1 MTTPDALGAALP
13 GNTHHTPGGALR
25 RLPLPPSTPHRITS
39 EAEALQAAQALAD
52 EWRVDAAARDHERRL
67 PWQEIERYTASGLG
81 AITVPRAYGGLGAS
95 YETLAQVFV
104 TLCAADPSL
113 GQIPQ
118 NHFAVLQN
126 LRDMGSEPQKRRWFA
141 DVLAGH
147 RLGNA
152 GPERKGRAAHVLEAT
167 ARLSRDAAGGLR
179 VSGTRFY
186 STGSAFAHWVPF
198 RAQDEEGCIVQVW
211 VRRDAP
217 GVTVFDDWDSFGQR
231 TTASGSVQLDQV
243 QVQPEDVVP
252 AWQFEATPSLSGP
265 VSQLIQASIDA
276 GIAQGAL
283 RDAVD
288 FVRDK
293 SRPWMDSGVAR
304 ASDDPH
310 LIHEVGQLQIEVDAA
325 HAVLL
330 EAARTLDALAAA
342 AGGAVDEQASAQAS
356 VAVAE
361 AKILTTEAALQ
372 AGEHLFALAGSSA
385 SRASHHLDRHW
396 RNARV
401 HTLHDPVRW
410 KYHLLG
416 NYLLNGA
423 LPRRHQWN

>member
-1 MTTPDALGAALP
+1 M
-13 GNTHHTPGGALR
+13 
-25 RLPLPPSTPHRITS
+25 
-39 EAEALQAAQALAD
+39 
-52 EWRVDAAARDHERRL
+52 
-67 PWQEIERYTASGLG
+67 
-81 AITVPRAYGGLGAS
+81 
-95 YETLAQVFV
+95 
-104 TLCAADPSL
+104 
-113 GQIPQ
+113 
-118 NHFAVLQN
+118 
-126 LRDMGSEPQKRRWFA
+126 
-141 DVLAGH
+141 
-147 RLGNA
+147 
-152 GPERKGRAAHVLEAT
+152 
-167 ARLSRDAAGGLR
+167 
-179 VSGTRFY
+179 
-186 STGSAFAHWVPF
+186 
-198 RAQDEEGCIVQVW
+198 QVW

-243 QVQPEDVVP
+243 QVHPEDVVP

-385 SRASHHLDRHW
+385 SRAAHHLDRHW